1 MNAEVLIVGA
11 GPAGL
16 TAAIVLAQHGRQVMI
31 VDAEAEGANT
41 SRAAVVHPRTLEVL
55 EPYGVADRLAAHGIH
70 TPVFTIRDRDKV
82 LVPVPFCGLPTAYP
96 YTLMI
101 SQADTEA
108 HLLAR
113 LRELGGEVIRP
124 ARVSHVEQDADGVTA
139 TLDDGRRIRAAY
151 LIGAD
156 GLNSTVR
163 QSAGIGFTGG
173 TYAESFVL
181 ADVRLSGGV
190 PQNEVILYFSPAGLV
205 VVAPLPGGLHRI
217 VATVDEAPKEPGI
230 PFVQHLL
237 DTRGPEAE
245 PARVGELVW
254 SSRFRV
260 HHRIADTY
268 RRGRLLLA
276 GDAAHVHSP
285 AGGQGMNLGV
295 DDAVHLGET
304 LSRVLD
310 GEPDSLLD
318 SYAATR
324 RPQAEQVVALAGR
337 LTRLATAADGRRV
350 LRNLVLALAGRVP
363 AVRTRLAWQLS
374 GLNRGRRST
383 RRDRADIADLR

>member
-1 MNAEVLIVGA
+1 MKTEVLIAGA

-16 TAAIVLAQHGRQVMI
+16 TAAIVLAQRGRQVLI
-31 VDAEAEGANT
+31 VDAQTEGAST
-41 SRAAVVHPRTLEVL
+41 SRAAVVHARTLELL
-55 EPYGVADRLAAHGIH
+55 EPYGVTDRLVAHGIH
-70 TPVFTIRDRDKV
+70 TPAFTIRDRDEV
-82 LVPVPFCGLPTAYP
+82 LVPVPFDGLPTAYP

-108 HLLAR
+108 YLLAR
-113 LRELGGEVIRP
+113 LEELGGKVLRP
-124 ARVSHVEQDADGVTA
+124 ARVSGVEQDADGVTA
-139 TLDDGRRIRAAY
+139 TLDDGQRIRAAY

-163 QSAGIGFTGG
+163 ESAGIGFTGG

-190 PQNEVILYFSPAGLV
+190 PHNEVILYFSPAGLV

-217 VATVDEAPKEPGI
+217 VATVEEAPKEPGV
-230 PFVQHLL
+230 PFVQRLL

-245 PARVGELVW
+245 PARVEELIW
-254 SSRFRV
+254 GSRFRV

-268 RRGRLLLA
+268 RQGRILLA

-285 AGGQGMNLGV
+285 AGGQGMNLGI
-295 DDAVHLGET
+295 DDAVHLGEV
-304 LSRVLD
+304 LARVLD
-310 GEPDSLLD
+310 GEPEALLD
-318 SYAATR
+318 AYAATR

-337 LTRLATAADGRRV
+337 LTKLATAAAGRRV
-350 LRNLVLALAGRVP
+350 LRNLILGLAGRIP
-363 AVRTRLAWQLS
+363 AIRTRLAWQLS
-374 GLNRGRRST
+374 GLNRRQAS
-383 RRDRADIADLR
+383 

>member
-1 MNAEVLIVGA
+1 MNAEALIIGA

-16 TAAIVLAQHGRQVMI
+16 TAAIVLAQRGRQVMI
-31 VDAEAEGANT
+31 VDAQAEGANT
-41 SRAAVVHPRTLEVL
+41 SRAAVVHARTLEVL
-55 EPYGVADRLAAHGIH
+55 EPYGVADRLAAHGIP
-70 TPVFTIRDRDKV
+70 TPVFTIRDRDQV
-82 LVPVPFCGLPTAYP
+82 LVPVPFGGLPTAYP

-113 LRELGGEVIRP
+113 LQELGGKVIRP
-124 ARVSHVEQDADGVTA
+124 ARVTRVEQDADGVTA
-139 TLDDGRRIRAAY
+139 TLEDGQQIRAAY

-245 PARVGELVW
+245 PARVQELIW

-285 AGGQGMNLGV
+285 AGGQGMNLGI

-304 LSRVLD
+304 LARVLD

-337 LTRLATAADGRRV
+337 LTKLATAAAGRRV
-350 LRNLVLALAGRVP
+350 LRNLLLALAGRIP
-363 AVRTRLAWQLS
+363 AVRTRLAWRLS
-374 GLNRGRRST
+374 GLNRRH
-383 RRDRADIADLR
+383 AA

>member
-16 TAAIVLAQHGRQVMI
+16 TTAIVLAQHGRQVMI
-31 VDAEAEGANT
+31 VDAQAEGANT
-41 SRAAVVHPRTLEVL
+41 SRAAVVHARTLEVL

-82 LVPVPFCGLPTAYP
+82 LMPVPFGGLPTAYP

-113 LRELGGEVIRP
+113 LEELGGKVIRP
-124 ARVSHVEQDADGVTA
+124 ARVSRVEHDADGVTA
-139 TLDDGRRIRAAY
+139 ALDDGQQIRAAY

-190 PQNEVILYFSPAGLV
+190 PRNEVILYFSPAGLV

-237 DTRGPEAE
+237 DARGPEAE
-245 PARVGELVW
+245 PARVQELIW

-268 RRGRLLLA
+268 RQGRLLLA

-285 AGGQGMNLGV
+285 AGGQGMNLGI
-295 DDAVHLGET
+295 DDAVHLGEA
-304 LSRVLD
+304 LARVLD

-318 SYAATR
+318 SYAAAR
-324 RPQAEQVVALAGR
+324 RAQAEQVVALAGR
-337 LTRLATAADGRRV
+337 LTKLATAAAGRRV
-350 LRNLVLALAGRVP
+350 LRNLILALAGHIP

-374 GLNRGRRST
+374 GLNRRH
-383 RRDRADIADLR
+383 AA

>member
-11 GPAGL
+11 GPVGL
-16 TAAIVLAQHGRQVMI
+16 TAAIVLTQHGRNVVI
-31 VDAEAEGANT
+31 VDAQEGGANT
-41 SRAAVVHPRTLEVL
+41 SRAAVVHSRTLEVL

-70 TPVFTIRDRDKV
+70 APVFTIRDRDRV
-82 LVPVPFCGLPTAYP
+82 LLPVPFDGLPTAYP

-113 LRELGGEVIRP
+113 LHELGGKVIRP
-124 ARVSHVEQDADGVTA
+124 ARVSGIEQDADGVTA
-139 TLDDGRRIRAAY
+139 TLDDGQVIHAAY

-156 GLNSTVR
+156 GMNSTVR
-163 QSAGIGFTGG
+163 QSAGIGFSGG

-190 PQNEVILYFSPAGLV
+190 PDDEVVLYFSPAGLV
-205 VVAPLPGGLHRI
+205 VAAPLPGGLHRI
-217 VATVDEAPKEPGI
+217 VATVDEAPREPGI
-230 PFVQHLL
+230 PLVQHLL

-245 PARVGELVW
+245 PARVQELIW

-268 RRGRLLLA
+268 RRGRILLA

-285 AGGQGMNLGV
+285 AGGQGMNLGI

-304 LSRVLD
+304 LARVLD
-310 GEPDSLLD
+310 GGPDGLLD

-324 RPQAEQVVALAGR
+324 LPHAEQVVALAGR
-337 LTRLATAADGRRV
+337 LTKLATAASGRRV
-350 LRNLVLALAGRVP
+350 LRNLVLAVAGRIP
-363 AVRTRLAWQLS
+363 TVRTRLAWQLS
-374 GLNRGRRST
+374 GLNRRP
-383 RRDRADIADLR
+383 AA

>member
-11 GPAGL
+11 GPVGL
-16 TAAIVLAQHGRQVMI
+16 TAAIVLSRHGRKVVI
-31 VDAEAEGANT
+31 VDAQEGGANT
-41 SRAAVVHPRTLEVL
+41 SRAAVVHSRTLEVL
-55 EPYGVADRLAAHGIH
+55 EPYGVADRLAAQGIH
-70 TPVFTIRDRDKV
+70 APVFTIRDRDRV
-82 LVPVPFCGLPTAYP
+82 LVPVPFDGLPTAYP

-113 LRELGGEVIRP
+113 LHELGGKVIRP
-124 ARVSHVEQDADGVTA
+124 VRVSGIKQDAEGVTA
-139 TLDDGRRIRAAY
+139 TLDDGQRIHAAY

-156 GLNSTVR
+156 GMHSTVR
-163 QSAGIGFTGG
+163 QSAGIGFSGG

-190 PQNEVILYFSPAGLV
+190 PGNEVILYFSPAGLV

-230 PFVQHLL
+230 PLVQHLL
-237 DTRGPEAE
+237 DTRGPKAE
-245 PARVGELVW
+245 PARVRELIW

-268 RRGRLLLA
+268 RRGRILLA

-285 AGGQGMNLGV
+285 AGGQGMNLGI

-304 LSRVLD
+304 LARVLD
-310 GEPDSLLD
+310 GGPDSLLD

-324 RPQAEQVVALAGR
+324 LPQAEQVVALAGR
-337 LTRLATAADGRRV
+337 LTKLATAAAGRRV
-350 LRNLVLALAGRVP
+350 LRNLVLALAGRIP
-363 AVRTRLAWQLS
+363 TVRTRLAWQLS
-374 GLNRGRRST
+374 GLNRRHT
-383 RRDRADIADLR
+383 A

>member
-1 MNAEVLIVGA
+1 MNAEVLVVGA

-31 VDAEAEGANT
+31 VDALGEGANT

-55 EPYGVADRLAAHGIH
+55 EPYGVADRLAAHGVH
-70 TPVFTIRDRDKV
+70 TPVFAIRDRDRM
-82 LVPVPFCGLPTAYP
+82 LVPVPFGGLPTAYP

-113 LRELGGEVIRP
+113 LHELGGKVIRP
-124 ARVSHVEQDADGVTA
+124 ARVSSVEQDADGVTA

-190 PQNEVILYFSPAGLV
+190 PQNEVTLYFSPAGLV

-230 PFVQHLL
+230 LFVQHLL

-245 PARVGELVW
+245 PARVRELIW

-304 LSRVLD
+304 LARVLG

-350 LRNLVLALAGRVP
+350 LRNLLLALAGRVP

-374 GLNRGRRST
+374 GLNRRE
-383 RRDRADIADLR
+383 AA

>member
-1 MNAEVLIVGA
+1 MNAEVLIAGA

-16 TAAIVLAQHGRQVMI
+16 TAAIVLAQRGRQVMI
-31 VDAEAEGANT
+31 VDAQAKGANT
-41 SRAAVVHPRTLEVL
+41 SRAAVVHSRTLEVL

-82 LVPVPFCGLPTAYP
+82 LVPVPFDGLPTAYP

-108 HLLAR
+108 CLLAR
-113 LRELGGEVIRP
+113 LEELGGKVIRP
-124 ARVSHVEQDADGVTA
+124 ARVSGIEQDADGVTA
-139 TLDDGRRIRAAY
+139 ALDDGQRIRAAY

-181 ADVRLSGGV
+181 ADVRLTGGV
-190 PQNEVILYFSPAGLV
+190 PHNEVILYFSPAGLV

-217 VATVDEAPKEPGI
+217 VATVEEAPKEPGI
-230 PFVQHLL
+230 PFVQRLL

-245 PARVGELVW
+245 PARVEALVW
-254 SSRFRV
+254 GSRFRV
-260 HHRIADTY
+260 HHRIADAY
-268 RRGRLLLA
+268 RQGRILLA

-285 AGGQGMNLGV
+285 AGGQGMNLGI

-304 LSRVLD
+304 LARVLD
-310 GEPDSLLD
+310 GEPESLLD
-318 SYAATR
+318 SYAAAR

-337 LTRLATAADGRRV
+337 LTELAAAASGRRV
-350 LRNLVLALAGRVP
+350 LRNLVLALAGRIP
-363 AVRTRLAWQLS
+363 AVRNRLAWQLS
-374 GLNRGRRST
+374 GLNRRQ
-383 RRDRADIADLR
+383 AA

>member
-1 MNAEVLIVGA
+1 MNAEVLVAGA

-16 TAAIVLAQHGRQVMI
+16 TAAIVLAQRGRQVVI
-31 VDAEAEGANT
+31 VDAQAEGANT

-55 EPYGVADRLAAHGIH
+55 EAYGVADRLAAHGIH

-82 LVPVPFCGLPTAYP
+82 LVPVPFDGLPTAYP

-108 HLLAR
+108 YLLAR
-113 LRELGGEVIRP
+113 LEELGGKVIRP
-124 ARVSHVEQDADGVTA
+124 AHVNGIEQDADGVTA
-139 TLDDGRRIRAAY
+139 ILDDGQRIRAAY

-163 QSAGIGFTGG
+163 ESAGIGFTGG

-217 VATVDEAPKEPGI
+217 VATVEEAPKEPDI
-230 PFVQHLL
+230 PFVQRLL

-245 PARVGELVW
+245 PVRVEELVW
-254 SSRFRV
+254 GSRFRV

-268 RRGRLLLA
+268 RQGRILLA

-285 AGGQGMNLGV
+285 AGGQGMNLGI
-295 DDAVHLGET
+295 DDAVHLGEV
-304 LSRVLD
+304 LARVLD
-310 GEPDSLLD
+310 GEPESLLD
-318 SYAATR
+318 SYAAAHR
-324 RPQAEQVVALAGR
+324 RQAEQVVTLAGR
-337 LTRLATAADGRRV
+337 LTELATAASGRRV
-350 LRNLVLALAGRVP
+350 LRNLVLALAGRIP
-363 AVRTRLAWQLS
+363 AVRNRLAWQLS
-374 GLNRGRRST
+374 GLNRRQ
-383 RRDRADIADLR
+383 AA

>member
-1 MNAEVLIVGA
+1 MNAEVLIIGA

-16 TAAIVLAQHGRQVMI
+16 TAAIVLVQRGRQVMI
-31 VDAEAEGANT
+31 VDAQAEGVNT
-41 SRAAVVHPRTLEVL
+41 SRAAVVHARTLEVL
-55 EPYGVADRLAAHGIH
+55 EPYGVADRLAAHGIP
-70 TPVFTIRDRDKV
+70 TPVFTIRDRDQV
-82 LVPVPFCGLPTAYP
+82 LVPVPFGGLPTAYP

-101 SQADTEA
+101 SQADTEV
-108 HLLAR
+108 HLRAR
-113 LRELGGEVIRP
+113 LQELGGKVIRP
-124 ARVSHVEQDADGVTA
+124 ARVTRVEQDADGVTA
-139 TLDDGRRIRAAY
+139 TLEDGQQIRAAY

-245 PARVGELVW
+245 PARVQELIW

-285 AGGQGMNLGV
+285 AGGQGMNLGI

-304 LSRVLD
+304 LARVLD
-310 GEPDSLLD
+310 GEPESLLD

-337 LTRLATAADGRRV
+337 LTKLATAAAGRRV
-350 LRNLVLALAGRVP
+350 LRNLLLAVAGRIP

-374 GLNRGRRST
+374 GLNRRH
-383 RRDRADIADLR
+383 AA